1 MRITETM
8 PVRAIAVAL
17 SLALPGAA
25 AAGGLGDDLA
35 NFWERAGGGVNVSKP
50 YAYDGQRAGYATLGS
65 LYVRTRPRTTQLA
78 NIQLPSVNAGCG
90 GIDIFGGA
98 FSFLNAEELIAL
110 MEAIMQNATGFA
122 FELALESM
130 SPTVQEVVAKLRAL
144 AQQVNSTNIDSCE
157 TAQLLVGSVWPRYEA
172 ASSHICRTIGSYEG
186 GFADMVAARHGC
198 SAQPSQYGVLQ
209 SASPEMKEQVE
220 LDKNFAWEAIKKNA
234 FLSSDEALAYF
245 FQTLTGT
252 IIITAPANDD
262 EGPRRRV
269 LEPRALTPQAVR
281 MLVEGGT
288 MQMYRCDEDDLCLD
302 PALTDVTL
310 SADAALYRRTE
321 TVISAMS
328 DAISN
333 DTALADAAVALI
345 GMTTIPIYDTLV
357 TAKSY
362 KYQFVQDDISL
373 MSELVAI
380 DLAMAYIDEAV
391 DEMVA
396 SAARVATLGDMSA
409 NFADSIRQTKAA
421 LGARR
426 ADAARKYAEAIR
438 NIERITL
445 ARGELAAFSG
455 SRFSAMVAARTD

>member
-1 MRITETM
+1 
-8 PVRAIAVAL
+8 
-17 SLALPGAA
+17 
-25 AAGGLGDDLA
+25 
-35 NFWERAGGGVNVSKP
+35 
-50 YAYDGQRAGYATLGS
+50 
-65 LYVRTRPRTTQLA
+65 
-78 NIQLPSVNAGCG
+78 
-90 GIDIFGGA
+90 
-98 FSFLNAEELIAL
+98 
-110 MEAIMQNATGFA
+110 
-122 FELALESM
+122 
-130 SPTVQEVVAKLRAL
+130 
-144 AQQVNSTNIDSCE
+144 
-157 TAQLLVGSVWPRYEA
+157 
-172 ASSHICRTIGSYEG
+172 
-186 GFADMVAARHGC
+186 
-198 SAQPSQYGVLQ
+198 
-209 SASPEMKEQVE
+209 
-220 LDKNFAWEAIKKNA
+220 
-234 FLSSDEALAYF
+234 
-245 FQTLTGT
+245 
-252 IIITAPANDD
+252 
-262 EGPRRRV
+262 
-269 LEPRALTPQAVR
+269 
-281 MLVEGGT
+281 

-321 TVISAMS
+321 AVISAMS